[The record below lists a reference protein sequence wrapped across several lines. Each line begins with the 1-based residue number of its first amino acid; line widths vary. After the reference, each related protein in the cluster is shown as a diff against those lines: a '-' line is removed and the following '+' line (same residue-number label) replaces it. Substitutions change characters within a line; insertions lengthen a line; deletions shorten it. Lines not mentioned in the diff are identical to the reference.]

1 MLDQALVVLAS
12 AFGAAVASAAGTEVW
27 SGFRD
32 RAALIFGRRDARE
45 TQVVLE
51 RLDRSALE
59 LDRADPG
66 GADQVRTRLE
76 ASWQAWCEDLLESLG
91 EADREEAA
99 GQLRELVARQAAGGV
114 RDAVLSAYA
123 EAAVT
128 VTDPDDPQCAG
139 LDDPERAAVRFLAW
153 AQSTDRR
160 WLIVLDDVSD
170 PAHLNGTDGRGDL
183 WPPARPNGR
192 TVVTTRR
199 RDAALPGHLID
210 VGLFTKGEAVG

>member
-32 RAALIFGRRDARE
+32 RAALLFGRRDARE
-45 TQVVLE
+45 AQVVLE

-76 ASWQAWCEDLLESLG
+76 ASWQARCEDLLESLG

-99 GQLRELVARQAAGGV
+99 GQLRELVARQAAG
-114 RDAVLSAYA
+114 
-123 EAAVT
+123 AVT
-128 VTDPDDPQCAG
+128 AGDDGIAIG
-139 LDDPERAAVRFLAW
+139 GNADIKA
-153 AQSTDRR
+153 DRG
-160 WLIVLDDVSD
+160 S
-170 PAHLNGTDGRGDL
+170 A
-183 WPPARPNGR
+183 
-192 TVVTTRR
+192 
-199 RDAALPGHLID
+199 AALRMGDVTLQNPPMPGP
-210 VGLFTKGEAVG
+210 EQR